1 MSTGQAESVLDPART
16 RPTSVRW
23 KPKGPEIDRWC
34 QSVKLGS
41 GGVRFG
47 SVGGESRR
55 ILQMSPES
63 SKKSPESAKITRLHQ
78 KSLKS
83 TWISSNLVGS
93 HKIWS
98 RSHLDLLESRWIHQ
112 LWSVEIPPNLTKY
125 RRNQLG
131 SHRISPNMAEISP
144 DHLEYE
150 LELTEVGR
158 ICI

>member
-83 TWISSNLVGS
+83 TWISSNLAGFTNYGR
-93 HKIWS
+93 S
-98 RSHLDLLESRWIHQ
+98 RFR
-112 LWSVEIPPNLTKY
+112 
-125 RRNQLG
+125 
-131 SHRISPNMAEISP
+131 RISPNIAEISL
-144 DHLEYE
+144 D
-150 LELTEVGR
+150 LTGSHQIWPRSRR
-158 ICI
+158 ITSNMSLNLPKLAGFAYNVSRIG